1 MSALVIAVPAAL
13 AALGALAGRPEGALL
28 WCLVCAL
35 CAPLALAP
43 LTEGSFDRAPAPTGH
58 APSWRAPLCG
68 LVLAAAAWSVIEF
81 RHGGVPRVVPALA
94 LLGGVAFAASA
105 VAGAAPRAAARSA
118 PLVAA
123 ALAVASHLPDLF
135 GHDPGAFARLDPRL
149 GAFVLDLQPAALVA
163 ETAGLDWM
171 RHGRVY
177 EAAGTDWFSDLRRPH
192 DGTLAALV
200 ALVVGCLALAVAR
213 RRAARVPEQ
222 R

>member
-1 MSALVIAVPAAL
+1 MKAVAAIAVPAGL
-13 AALGALAGRPEGALL
+13 AALGALAARPEGALV
-28 WCLVCAL
+28 WGLVCAL

-43 LTEGSFDRAPAPTGH
+43 AQPGATSP
-58 APSWRAPLCG
+58 WRAPLCG
-68 LVLAAAAWSVIEF
+68 LALAAAAFAVVEF
-81 RHGGVPRVVPALA
+81 RHGGVPRLAPVLA
-94 LLGGVAFAASA
+94 LLGGAAFAASA
-105 VAGAAPRAAARSA
+105 LAGAAPHAAARAA

-123 ALAVASHLPDLF
+123 ALVVASHVPDLF
-135 GHDPGAFARLDPRL
+135 GLDPGAFARLDPRL
-149 GAFVLDLQPAALVA
+149 GALVLDLQPAALVA
-163 ETAGLDWM
+163 EAAGLDWM

-200 ALVVGCLALAVAR
+200 ALVVGCLALVVAR